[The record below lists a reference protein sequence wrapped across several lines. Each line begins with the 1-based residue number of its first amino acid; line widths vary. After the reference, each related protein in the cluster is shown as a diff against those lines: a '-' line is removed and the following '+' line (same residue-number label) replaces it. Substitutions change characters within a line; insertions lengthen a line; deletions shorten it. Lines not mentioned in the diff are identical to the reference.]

1 MLRDLCRRWRILV
14 VFWTVVLTAPAIA
27 DESATIDVPL
37 VDDNLR
43 QLAQDRD
50 WETAIAAVDKALA
63 QEDAQRD
70 RLTYLK
76 GRILHFQEQ
85 YDAAVAIFG
94 ELQKQFPKSPWA
106 RRARFASGVA
116 LAKKGDFRGA
126 ELIYRAEAEA
136 LLSAERKQEFADI
149 YLEYADTYF
158 TPPDEDTKPDYAQAL
173 QFYEKALDAGPKP
186 EKRLDVEL
194 LVARCRQLLDET
206 SAAADLYDK
215 FIEAHPDSAQAIEA
229 RFRLGECHLA
239 NDASKKARRAWQD
252 LLATHG
258 ESPSEWIAEASF
270 ELSRT
275 WGVPN
280 PETEE
285 QMNMGVAAL
294 ADFLTRF
301 PTHKRAGQ
309 AHLDIADSYTALG
322 RFEDAVIQL
331 EKLLAD
337 KRYETRKEIPKAR
350 QQLGQAF
357 LMQERYTDALTA
369 WREYLVKHPSDAAWS
384 DVQRKVID
392 TEYTIAATKAES
404 KQYEAARQ
412 LLREF
417 LAKYPLD
424 ERSPEIMFLFGQM
437 NYEEKKWEAAIDDW
451 QRVVS
456 KFPKTDEAS
465 LAQYKIGLVMEQE
478 LVKLDEALEEYRKV
492 TSGRHAQHAREAV
505 SRLES
510 KTMTVVTE
518 RVFRSDE
525 KPQLK
530 LTTRNIPSVTVRAYK
545 VNMESYFRKMH
556 LAGEVENLDIALI
569 DPDVSFEF
577 EIPQEKYQEYQEL
590 ESAIEIPLPA
600 EAARGAM
607 AVTVSSETLEATALV
622 VQSDLDVIVK
632 GSRNEVFVFAQ
643 NMLTGKPW
651 PGARLL
657 ISDGQRTFAEATTGD
672 DGVYQAAYD
681 QLSDAANVRVLAIA
695 DGHVA
700 SNVVG
705 LEGVGV
711 AQGLADKGYIYTDRP
726 AYRAG
731 QPVRVRGCIR
741 QVVDGMYV
749 VENQKPF
756 DLKVFDPR
764 DRLVW
769 QEKVTLGEFGTFH
782 ADFPLPATSPQGEYR
797 VQVRDE
803 SKRHYQ
809 GTFRVHQYKLEPVRL
824 TIDVGRAVYYRGE
837 EIEGTIRAE
846 YYYGAPLANQ
856 EITYQ
861 LADDRQYTAKTDEQ
875 GEVHF
880 KLQTREFYEDQVL
893 HFIAKLPQWNV
904 QSRANFYLATQ
915 GFFIQL
921 GTVRDVFVAGETF
934 EVTVTTKDAER
945 KPAGQKLN
953 LKVLEL
959 TTVEGK
965 VGERPVEEH
974 AIETAVEDG
983 TARQTL
989 KLAEG
994 GRYRL
999 RAEGQDRWGNP
1010 VSSWID
1016 VLVSDDEDRV
1026 RLRILA
1032 DRHTYKVGDSAE
1044 VTLHWR
1050 EKPALALVTF
1060 QADRVLDYRLVPLKT
1075 GANKLPVAMTSQL
1088 APNFELEAAVMVD
1101 VRSELGD
1108 AGGKDRETKSAPP
1121 LRFHEASSPF
1131 TVVRDLNVSLS
1142 YRRKDGAKGPVKPG
1156 EPMEVTVTTTD
1167 PQGKPVAA
1175 EVSLAM
1181 VEQALLELFEW
1192 PMPPIGEFF
1201 RAGHRESAVRTT
1213 SSITFDY
1220 RPATTFINPLLLAEK
1235 DRIELARQEAASRQ
1249 RAFGEGTTVQA
1260 PGAGGMGGM
1269 GGGGFGGGF
1278 FGGPTNRPETPDDE
1292 SDDDGDISD
1301 DMKPDTWDPV
1311 GGPGK
1316 IKAWPTQLSLV
1327 VSQTQEV
1334 WKEGMVGIKDG
1345 TPGKALQEPDETA
1358 YWNPTVVTDQ
1368 KGKATVVVDVP
1379 PQSTAWTLVAKAIT
1393 SETLAGETTEDMV
1406 AKKDFFGQLKL
1417 PLAFT
1422 EGDQAEVI
1430 ASVHNDRIAEGSIE
1444 VTLTTKINDR
1454 TVRETKTIKVT
1465 SKGIV
1470 DVPFKVS
1477 IDRPDEPA
1485 EKKETTA
1492 AAETRIAFRLTI
1504 VAGDQRE
1511 IIRRTIPL
1519 KPYGI
1524 TAFATTGGSADASTT
1539 AWVEAPEAT
1548 PFRSPRLQI
1557 MVGPSVERSLLDIV
1571 LAPAPFCQREMVG
1584 ISSNTETLS
1593 SDLMASLGI
1602 QKLLRLSPDS
1612 DGPQAQSLDGRIRR
1626 TISSLTSAQNN
1637 DGGWGWSAGAAKSD
1651 RYVTARVVWSLSL
1664 ARRAGYVM
1672 PDEGYNKSTQY
1683 LASQVAATAGS
1694 DHESKAI
1701 LLHALCEAGKSDFS
1715 LANRLYR
1722 ERPSLSTPALLHL
1735 ALAFVEMDRKE
1746 TAGELLALVERRMG
1760 GGEATLDQTPATP
1773 LACSQSLVEPR
1784 ALDALALQAVSPQAP
1799 KAKELIDW
1807 LLAHRNGHRWS
1818 PDKATGPAALALCRW
1833 FADSRFE
1840 GERYKLTV
1848 WVNDHQAKILD
1859 MDGAAATQVID
1870 VSADLLAE
1878 GKQRVRFDVEGRGRY
1893 TYQVVL
1899 AGFVPADNLK
1909 NTTDAWKVER
1919 IYTPARLERDGCE
1932 IARGFGNVHSSTKRF
1947 RNPLTQLPMG
1957 RRGLVELKIE
1967 RNVAA
1972 TVPNEHLE
1980 YLVVTEPIPSGATVI
1995 EQSVRG
2001 WFERFEIEPGAI
2013 TFYIGGRRKIGSLNY
2028 ELYGYLPGDYRAA
2041 PTVVRNVHR
2050 LEQMA
2055 VSEPKR
2061 LTVLPADAQSADP
2074 YRLTPQELYEL
2085 GTLAFRRDDWQGAES
2100 LLTELVTNWNLSAD
2114 PYRHTVEMLLDISLE
2129 LNKPA
2134 QIVHYFEIAHEK
2146 WPDKQISF
2154 AKVVQIGAAY
2164 HEMGEYE
2171 RSYLVF
2177 RATVEGTF
2185 TRESGVAGVL
2195 ASQGEL
2201 LRSIDVMQQLLS
2213 EYPPEPYVAAAHYS
2227 LAQQVYAKA
2236 ADAADDAKLREAKVN
2251 RVDLI
2256 AVAWRMLE
2264 DFLTEYPLDPAADQ
2278 SAFSAASA
2286 LLELENHAEAAAACE
2301 RYTGRYASS
2310 DLLDDFWFMIGYSRF
2325 ALGQHDDAG
2334 KMLRKVVAS
2343 KPVDKTTGQPTESD
2357 NKWPAVYILGQIHHS
2372 LGQAADAIQQYRQ
2385 VEDRF
2390 ADAKKSIEY
2399 FLRKAILLPEV
2410 TTVRPGHAVDVELE
2424 FRNVASCD
2432 LKVYRIDLMK
2442 FALLRQSLGGISRI
2456 NLAGIEPHQEAA
2468 VKLGDGKD
2476 YRDRTHKLSLDLKEE
2491 GAYLVV
2497 CRGDSLFASGLV
2509 LLTPLEVEVQHDAAS
2524 REVRTTVKDAITG
2537 EYVHEADVKV
2547 IGVGN
2552 SDFVSGETDRRG
2564 LLVAQGIV
2572 GSPTVIARAGAGK
2585 YAFYR
2590 DATAAMAAAM
2600 GEFGSQLPVQI
2611 PASAA
2616 PMIAASQQSAGQ
2628 TGQSVGVIVAGP
2640 GAGQM
2645 DRRIEA
2651 ALNSP
2656 TALSF
2661 QETPLDDVV
2670 QIIQRQHR
2678 LPIRLD
2684 RRALDDVGIGTDV
2697 PITFNGRGLSLRSA
2711 IELIL
2716 RDLELTY
2723 QVKNE
2728 SLVIT
2733 TPEEAEC
2740 ELTTV
2745 VYPVSDLVR
2754 FRDSDDKQWADY
2766 DTLIDMITTTV
2777 APQAW
2782 DTVGGPGSI
2791 EGMQYQ
2797 DTDVIILAQSQDVHR
2812 HIASLL
2818 EKLRSVA
2825 QSKSPDGKPP
2835 LRERPKSHGTGDP
2848 FGAGGMGMGGMGG
2861 MGGGFFGGG
2870 DAGAP
2875 AGGPFGPATH
2885 QHAGSEEAGAGLLKG
2900 LQDTKRRLQGRE
2912 VERLQG
2918 IYDKGMGGM
2927 GGGMGAGGMF

>member
-1 MLRDLCRRWRILV
+1 MLRDLCRHRCILV
-14 VFWTVVLTAPAIA
+14 AIWTVVLSVPAVA
-27 DESATIDVPL
+27 DESAAIDVPL

-43 QLAQDRD
+43 QLVQGRD
-50 WETAIAAVDKALA
+50 WEAAIAAVDKALA

-85 YDAAVAIFG
+85 YDAAIAIFG

-136 LLSAERKQEFADI
+136 LLSTERKQEFADI

-158 TPPDEDTKPDYAQAL
+158 TPPDEDTKPDYSQAL

-285 QMNMGVAAL
+285 QMNLGVAAL
-294 ADFLTRF
+294 TSFLTQF
-301 PTHKRAGQ
+301 PTHERAGQ
-309 AHLDIADSYTALG
+309 AHLDIADSYIALG
-322 RFEDAVIQL
+322 RFEDAVGQL

-337 KRYETRKEIPKAR
+337 KRYETREEIPRAR

-357 LMQERYTDALTA
+357 LMQERYADALTA

-392 TEYTIAATKAES
+392 TEYTIAASKAES
-404 KQYEAARQ
+404 KQHEAARQ

-451 QRVVS
+451 RRVVS

-478 LVKLDEALEEYRKV
+478 LVKLDEALEEYRRV
-492 TSGRHAQHAREAV
+492 TSGRHAQQAREAV

-525 KPQLK
+525 KPRLK

-556 LAGEVENLDIALI
+556 LAGEVETLDIALI

-577 EIPQEKYQEYQEL
+577 EIPQEKYREYQEL

-600 EAARGAM
+600 DAACGAM
-607 AVTVSSETLEATALV
+607 AVTVSSETLEATTMV
-622 VQSDLDVIVK
+622 IQSDLDVIVK
-632 GSRNEVFVFAQ
+632 ASRNEIFVFAQ

-657 ISDGQRTFAEATTGD
+657 ISDGQRTFAEAATGD

-749 VENQKPF
+749 VENQKQF
-756 DLKVFDPR
+756 DLEVFDPR

-782 ADFPLPATSPQGEYR
+782 ARFPLPATSPQGEYR

-803 SKRHYQ
+803 SKRQYQ
-809 GTFRVHQYKLEPVRL
+809 GRFRVHQYKLEPVRL

-856 EITYQ
+856 EIAYQ

-893 HFIAKLPQWNV
+893 LFIVKLPQWNV
-904 QSRANFYLATQ
+904 YSRANFYLATQ

-921 GTVRDVFVAGETF
+921 GTVRDIFVAGETF

-974 AIETAVEDG
+974 AIETAIEDG
-983 TARQTL
+983 VARQTL
-989 KLAEG
+989 KLAKG

-1032 DRHTYKVGDSAE
+1032 DQHTYKVGNGAE

-1060 QADRVLDYRLVPLKT
+1060 QADRVLDYRLVQLKT
-1075 GANKLPVAMTSQL
+1075 GANKLPVAMTSKL

-1101 VRSELGD
+1101 VPSEPGD

-1142 YRRKDGAKGPVKPG
+1142 YRRKDDARGPVKPG

-1192 PMPPIGEFF
+1192 PMPPIDEFF
-1201 RAGHRESAVRTT
+1201 RAGQRESAVRTT
-1213 SSITFDY
+1213 SSITFAY

-1235 DRIELARQEAASRQ
+1235 DRIELARQEMASRQ
-1249 RAFGEGTTVQA
+1249 RAF
-1260 PGAGGMGGM
+1260 AGGGGGM

-1278 FGGPTNRPETPDDE
+1278 FGGPTNRPETPDDD
-1292 SDDDGDISD
+1292 SDGDLDILD

-1334 WKEGMVGIKDG
+1334 WKEGMVGIQDG
-1345 TPGKALQEPDETA
+1345 TPGRSLQEPDETA

-1368 KGKATVVVDVP
+1368 QGKATVVVDVP
-1379 PQSTAWTLVAKAIT
+1379 PRSTAWTLVAKAIT
-1393 SETLAGETTEDMV
+1393 TETLAGETTEDMV

-1430 ASVHNDRIAEGSIE
+1430 ASMHNDRIAEGSIE
-1444 VTLTTKINDR
+1444 VTLTTKIDDR
-1454 TVRETKTIKVT
+1454 TVEQTKTIKVA

-1470 DVPFKVS
+1470 EVPFKVS
-1477 IDRPDEPA
+1477 AERPDEPTD
-1485 EKKETTA
+1485 EKESIAT
-1492 AAETRIAFRLTI
+1492 AETRIVFRLTI
-1504 VAGDQRE
+1504 AAGDHRE
-1511 IIRRTIPL
+1511 VIERSVPL

-1548 PFRSPRLQI
+1548 PFRSPRMQI
-1557 MVGPSVERSLLDIV
+1557 MVGPTVERSLLDIV

-1612 DGPQAQSLDGRIRR
+1612 DGPQAQSLDARIRT

-1637 DGGWGWSAGAAKSD
+1637 DGGWGWSAGSAKSD
-1651 RYVTARVVWSLSL
+1651 RYVTARATWSLSL
-1664 ARRAGYVM
+1664 ARRAGYVI

-1683 LASQVAATAGS
+1683 LASQVAAAAGG

-1735 ALAFVEMDRKE
+1735 ALAFVEMDRRE
-1746 TAGELLALVERRMG
+1746 TAGELLALVDRRM
-1760 GGEATLDQTPATP
+1760 GGEATLDQTAAVP

-1784 ALDALALQAVSPQAP
+1784 ALHALALQAVSPQAP

-1807 LLAHRNGHRWS
+1807 LLANRSGHRWS

-1859 MDGAAATQVID
+1859 MDGATVTQVID
-1870 VSADLLAE
+1870 VPQNLLAE

-1899 AGFVPADNLK
+1899 AGFVPADDLK

-1919 IYTPARLERDGCE
+1919 IYTPARLVRDGRE

-1947 RNPLTQLPMG
+1947 RNPLTQVPMG

-1980 YLVVTEPIPSGATVI
+1980 YLVVTEPIPSGTTVI

-2001 WFERFEIEPGAI
+2001 PFERFEIEPGAI
-2013 TFYIGGRRKIGSLNY
+2013 TFYIGGRRKIGSLHY

-2041 PTVVRNVHR
+2041 PTVVRNVYR

-2055 VSEPKR
+2055 VSESKR
-2061 LTVLPADAQSADP
+2061 LKILPADAQSEDP
-2074 YRLTPQELYEL
+2074 YKLTPQELYEL
-2085 GTLAFRRDDWQGAES
+2085 GTLAFRRDDWQSAAS
-2100 LLTELVTNWNLSAD
+2100 LLTELLADWNLTAD

-2134 QIVHYFEIAHEK
+2134 QIVRYFEIAQEK
-2146 WPDKQISF
+2146 WPDKQIPI
-2154 AKVVQIGAAY
+2154 AKVVQIGVAY

-2171 RSYLVF
+2171 RSYLTF

-2185 TRESGVAGVL
+2185 MRESGVAGAL

-2256 AVAWRMLE
+2256 AAAWRMLE

-2286 LLELENHAEAAAACE
+2286 LLELENYAEAAAACE
-2301 RYTGRYASS
+2301 RYAGRYADS

-2334 KMLRKVVAS
+2334 KVLRKVVAS
-2343 KPVDKTTGQPTESD
+2343 KLVDKTTGQPTESD

-2372 LGQAADAIQQYRQ
+2372 LGQAADAIREYRL

-2399 FLRKAILLPEV
+2399 FLRKAIQLPEV
-2410 TTVRPGHAVDVELE
+2410 TTVRPGQAVDVELE

-2456 NLAGIEPHQEAA
+2456 NLAGIEPHQQATIE
-2468 VKLGDGKD
+2468 LGDGKD
-2476 YRDRTHKLSLDLKEE
+2476 YRDRTHKLSLDLNEE

-2524 REVRTTVKDAITG
+2524 REVRTTVKDATTG
-2537 EYVHEADVKV
+2537 KYVHQADVKV

-2590 DATAAMAAAM
+2590 DAAVAMAAAT
-2600 GEFGSQLPVQI
+2600 GELSSQFPVQI
-2611 PASAA
+2611 PAIAG
-2616 PMIAASQQSAGQ
+2616 PMIAATQQSAGQ
-2628 TGQSVGVIVAGP
+2628 IGQSVGVVVAGP

-2656 TALSF
+2656 TALAL

-2678 LPIRLD
+2678 VPIRLD
-2684 RRALDDVGIGTDV
+2684 RRALDDVGIGTDT
-2697 PITFNGRGLSLRSA
+2697 PITFTGRGLSLRSA

-2716 RDLELTY
+2716 RELELTY

-2754 FRDSDDKQWADY
+2754 FRDSDDADY

-2797 DTDVIILAQSQDVHR
+2797 DTDVIILSQTQDVHR
-2812 HIASLL
+2812 HIGSLL

-2870 DAGAP
+2870 DAGVP
-2875 AGGPFGPATH
+2875 AGDPFGPTTR
-2885 QHAGSEEAGAGLLKG
+2885 QHAGSEDTAAGLLKG
-2900 LQDTKRRLQGRE
+2900 LQETKRRLQGRE
-2912 VERLQG
+2912 VEKLKGMYNQ
-2918 IYDKGMGGM
+2918 GMGGM
-2927 GGGMGAGGMF
+2927 GGSLPGGYF